1 METSVGRVVLSFL
14 LPAGVCVN
22 IDPLPLLLAGG
33 GKWRKASDF
42 PLTVKR
48 IAMVVKISDYQVLS

>member
-33 GKWRKASDF
+33 KWRKASDF